1 MDNFSKQIIFEDN
14 HLLVINKRNSQIVHG
29 DITGDESLVDF
40 IKDYLRV
47 KYNKPGEIY
56 CGVAHR
62 LDRPVSGVIV
72 FTKTEK
78 ALIRLN
84 KQIHDKLVTKKYWAI
99 VKGTPPKEED
109 YLVDYLIKDEKQN
122 KSFVTK
128 DTVKGS
134 KAELKYKLLS
144 KNETYSLLEVELI
157 TGRHHQIR
165 VQLSNIGCII
175 KGDLK
180 YGYKATSKT
189 KSISLHAREITIE
202 HPTLKEKMRFVAP
215 VPQNDFWGWFEKNA
229 E

>member
-1 MDNFSKQIIFEDN
+1 M
-14 HLLVINKRNSQIVHG
+14 G
-29 DITGDESLVDF
+29 
-40 IKDYLRV
+40 
-47 KYNKPGEIY
+47 Y
-56 CGVAHR
+56 CLYQNRKSTV
-62 LDRPVSGVIV
+62 
-72 FTKTEK
+72 
-78 ALIRLN
+78 RLN

-99 VKGTPPKEED
+99 VAGTPPKEED
-109 YLVDYLIKDEKQN
+109 YLINYLIKNEKQN

-128 DTVKGS
+128 DIEKGS
-134 KAELKYKLLS
+134 KAELKYKVLS

-202 HPTLKEKMRFVAP
+202 HPTLKRE
-215 VPQNDFWGWFEKNA
+215 NDLRSTRSPE
-229 E
+229 